1 MSSKRLQCAA
11 IAIAVVLAACS
22 NGSGSLTEPAPPT
35 SPGQV
40 TPPPTTTPETPTP
53 PTPPPP
59 VEPPPTPPPPT
70 PAPTSAIAGYWYGT
84 VKPKG
89 GSQLVS
95 RAMIAA
101 NGDAQIIVMGTTGLT
116 AAPEFVIYGNV
127 CCESKLDL
135 DLPSKRYLNDRES
148 SAKVQ
153 LELKE
158 HLAGKIKI
166 RADEY
171 EVSLDRLAR
180 YDETVTMAEL
190 AGTYSR
196 TITVFLG
203 PSSTYTMTLDPSG
216 RLTGSHTNG
225 CVYNGTATLP
235 DAPRNLLKLSVELS
249 NCPTSITGSGSW
261 NGTYTGMGVLFK
273 DATAPSNPTQ
283 RTDILFHSFIGP
295 TWLGPQPT
303 ER

>member
-22 NGSGSLTEPAPPT
+22 NGSGSLSEPTPPA

-40 TPPPTTTPETPTP
+40 APPPTTTPEPTPTP
-53 PTPPPP
+53 PTPPPTT
-59 VEPPPTPPPPT
+59 PTPPPPA
-70 PAPTSAIAGYWYGT
+70 PAPTSAIAGYWSGT

-89 GSQLVS
+89 GSQLAG

-101 NGDAQIIVMGTTGLT
+101 NGDAQIIIMGASGL
-116 AAPEFVIYGNV
+116 AASPEVVIYGNV

-135 DLPSKRYLNDRES
+135 ELPSKRYLNDRES

-153 LELKE
+153 LERKE
-158 HLAGKIKI
+158 QLAGKIKI

-171 EVSLDRLAR
+171 DVSLDRLAR
-180 YDETVTMAEL
+180 YDESVTLADL

-203 PSSTYTMTLDPSG
+203 PSSTYTMTLDPNG

-235 DAPRNLLKLSVELS
+235 DAPHNLLKLDVELS
-249 NCPTSITGSGSW
+249 NCPSSITGSGSW
-261 NGTYTGMGVLFK
+261 NGAYSGMGVLFK
-273 DATAPSNPTQ
+273 DAVAPSNPTQ
-283 RTDILFHSFIGP
+283 RADILFHSFVGP

>member
-11 IAIAVVLAACS
+11 IAIAVAVAACS
-22 NGSGSLTEPAPPT
+22 NGSGSLTEPPPPT

-40 TPPPTTTPETPTP
+40 SPPPTTTPEP
-53 PTPPPP
+53 PTPPPTTP
-59 VEPPPTPPPPT
+59 TPPPPTPPPPA
-70 PAPTSAIAGYWYGT
+70 PAPTSAVAGYWFGT
-84 VKPKG
+84 VKPNR
-89 GSQLVS
+89 GSQLAG

-101 NGDAQIIVMGTTGLT
+101 NGDAQFIVMGTTGLT
-116 AAPEFVIYGNV
+116 ATPELVVYGNV
-127 CCESKLDL
+127 CCESKFDL
-135 DLPSKRYLNDRES
+135 DLPSKRYLSDRES

-158 HLAGKIKI
+158 QLAGKIKI
-166 RADEY
+166 RNDEY
-171 EVSLDRLAR
+171 EISLDRLAR
-180 YDETVTMAEL
+180 YDENVTMADL

-235 DAPRNLLKLSVELS
+235 DAPRNLLKLEVQLS
-249 NCPTSITGSGSW
+249 NCPSSITGSGSW
-261 NGTYTGMGVLFK
+261 NGTYAGMGVLFK
-273 DATAPSNPTQ
+273 DAAAPSNPTQ
-283 RTDILFHSFIGP
+283 RADILFHSLVGP
-295 TWLGPQPT
+295 TWLGPQPV